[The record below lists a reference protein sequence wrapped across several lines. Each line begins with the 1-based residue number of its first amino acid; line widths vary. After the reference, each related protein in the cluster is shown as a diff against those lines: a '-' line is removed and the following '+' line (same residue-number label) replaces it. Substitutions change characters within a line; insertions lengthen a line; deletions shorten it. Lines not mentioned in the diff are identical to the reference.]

1 MLALIFAGCAAP
13 KHAHLFRVFRDL
25 DELHTPPE
33 RSASPDGRGRRLSA
47 HTHSA
52 TVDLADTRLELT
64 YDAVA
69 HERHA
74 LRLLE
79 PALAPHIHS
88 IHCANATHVRVRG
101 EIELPALLAD
111 RLRDGGDGGIVMT
124 GACTSEEEPTAS
136 RPFYCRVARVA
147 ARCDSCGEITLE
159 TEPIGLHDA
168 FDSLKLAFR
177 WSPPRTRT
185 PRAQAAPPPP
195 APPPPLQHAG
205 RRRLFLSKIGD
216 ALNDLGEGL
225 VDAGGKLLDKAG
237 KVASG
242 LVGAIVGGVGGALD
256 GMGDSLPEAVKGHWE
271 SLVDTLKAF
280 FDGFSLHVEPSLN
293 LLVRHRGLGRPPRPW
308 RHQHRP
314 PGAHPQAARLRRRR
328 WIVEARRGATAA
340 AAAAQRVPAGAS
352 PDGAR
357 RGKPPVQRAAL
368 RLLIFLT

>member
-1 MLALIFAGCAAP
+1 MLALILAGCAAP
-13 KHAHLFRVFRDL
+13 SEHAHAHLFRVFRDL

-33 RSASPDGRGRRLSA
+33 RTAPPDGRGRRLSA
-47 HTHSA
+47 HSHSA

-101 EIELPALLAD
+101 DASLPALLAD

-147 ARCDSCGEITLE
+147 ARCDTCGEITLE

-195 APPPPLQHAG
+195 PSPPQQQQTG

-225 VDAGGKLLDKAG
+225 VDAGGKLLDAT
-237 KVASG
+237 
-242 LVGAIVGGVGGALD
+242 
-256 GMGDSLPEAVKGHWE
+256 GDS
-271 SLVDTLKAF
+271 SRRM
-280 FDGFSLHVEPSLN
+280 PST
-293 LLVRHRGLGRPPRPW
+293 
-308 RHQHRP
+308 
-314 PGAHPQAARLRRRR
+314 
-328 WIVEARRGATAA
+328 ARRCVTSW
-340 AAAAQRVPAGAS
+340 P
-352 PDGAR
+352 
-357 RGKPPVQRAAL
+357 RAASETL
-368 RLLIFLT
+368 GS